1 MTRNRFDRVHQHEAA
16 TLEAGERREFRRVL
30 RGLAATDPRWFGSR
44 CPDRVRHGRLIRSVL
59 AALAVVLLSA
69 GALTGNMLFVL
80 GAVLIAVGVLTS
92 HVSTRGKHR

>member
-1 MTRNRFDRVHQHEAA
+1 MARNRSDLVHQHEAT

-44 CPDRVRHGRLIRSVL
+44 CPDRVRHGRMIRCVL
-59 AALAVVLLSA
+59 VALVSALVSA

-80 GAVLIAVGVLTS
+80 GGVLLAVGVLTS
-92 HVSTRGKHR
+92 HVSAAGKHR